1 MIKIIEVD
9 PYFSGGIFA
18 FLYELCFQQ
27 LIFFSQD
34 YKYKLSIFSEFC
46 LFVFCIMVQNT
57 FFLKLNQLFL
67 FFVLKVSLE
76 VSEIRFENI
85 QLFRLIIYN
94 VVIFIALFSFWLSAY
109 SQKTFLILKNY
120 QYSIFMFVKLLMI
133 LMDLENIG
141 PKGHIDPTDF
151 LKGIYFLYL
160 IRTLFKKKV
169 NPCLNF
175 LAFLLLLSFIILF
188 YSKDQSNKLFSQ
200 FIFLI
205 FFAASYVFSI
215 KFTKIRKI
223 EDPSL
228 TLFDNLG
235 IGILA
240 FEKKSKKIVLKN
252 KFFETLIGSQI
263 NIKDD
268 FRNYATIFTE
278 FNVRDLKK
286 SFKHLL
292 KLRGK
297 PAKPYSLFP
306 KNLAIF
312 TTMNLSR
319 RDSKHESK
327 KEVETVEDNDKN
339 NVFVNILNE
348 IDGIKNTSFDS
359 NLESADKVGKKVNL
373 KGIKINL
380 FGKARLNLKLPKNNN
395 QIKTTSTGATSPKYI
410 ENAVSFLKKIS
421 RFFLKLQFKFKIII
435 KSLFRTLPSEDNIF
449 DKSQF
454 KNKNQPFVPVSSFY
468 LSKNIDHKETLFKC
482 SIYHSLEDDVI
493 YLSIKKHQQNEIHE
507 ALLEMQNTIGA
518 IVSSISH
525 ELRTPLNCSLNLLE
539 TLANNIDEETFENY
553 LQPIIL
559 STKNLKFIINDLID
573 YSSLISEKFKINNSS
588 FNLRNAITTTMDIV
602 SLGIEQKGIRFLLD
616 FDNHIPDKIKSD
628 PNRIKQIL
636 LNLLGFNYFLSSF
649 LKLRLL

>member
-1 MIKIIEVD
+1 
-9 PYFSGGIFA
+9 
-18 FLYELCFQQ
+18 
-27 LIFFSQD
+27 
-34 YKYKLSIFSEFC
+34 
-46 LFVFCIMVQNT
+46 MVQNT

-67 FFVLKVSLE
+67 IFVLKVSLE

-85 QLFRLIIYN
+85 QLFRLIIYR
-94 VVIFIALFSFWLSAY
+94 VVIFLTLFCFWILAY
-109 SQKTFLILKNY
+109 SKKTFLILKNY
-120 QYSIFMFVKLLMI
+120 QYSILMFVKLLMI
-133 LMDLENIG
+133 LMDSENIG
-141 PKGHIDPTDF
+141 PQGHVSPTDF

-169 NPCLNF
+169 NPFLN
-175 LAFLLLLSFIILF
+175 LLVFLLLISFIILF

-205 FFAASYVFSI
+205 FFAASYVYSLKFS
-215 KFTKIRKI
+215 KIRKI

-228 TLFDNLG
+228 LLFDNLG

-240 FEKKSKKIVLKN
+240 FEKKSKNIVLRN
-252 KFFETLIGSQI
+252 KFFETLIGSPI
-263 NIKDD
+263 NLKQD
-268 FRNYATIFTE
+268 FRNYATFFTE

-306 KNLAIF
+306 KNLAVF
-312 TTMNLSR
+312 TSMNLMRESR
-319 RDSKHESK
+319 RESKHESK
-327 KEVETVEDNDKN
+327 KEVETFEDSDKN
-339 NVFVNILNE
+339 NVFANILND

-359 NLESADKVGKKVNL
+359 NLGSADKVGKKV
-373 KGIKINL
+373 KIMGDSCPIKPNL
-380 FGKARLNLKLPKNNN
+380 FGKARLNLKLKHKCTS
-395 QIKTTSTGATSPKYI
+395 QIKTTSTCATPNNI
-410 ENAVSFLKKIS
+410 EKRVSFLKKIS
-421 RFFLKLQFKFKIII
+421 RIFYKLQIQFRNII
-435 KSLFRTLPSEDNIF
+435 KSLLRTLPSEENIF
-449 DKSQF
+449 DQSQS
-454 KNKNQPFVPVSSFY
+454 KNKNQAFVPVSSFY

-482 SIYHSLEDDVI
+482 SIYHSVEDDLI

-539 TLANNIDEETFENY
+539 TLANNIDEQTFENY

-573 YSSLISEKFKINNSS
+573 YSSIIAEKFKINNSS

-602 SLGIEQKGIRFLLD
+602 SLGIEQKGIKFLLD

-628 PNRIKQIL
+628 PNRIKQVL
-636 LNLLGFNYFLSSF
+636 LNLLGIFPFTYH
-649 LKLRLL
+649 

>member
-1 MIKIIEVD
+1 
-9 PYFSGGIFA
+9 
-18 FLYELCFQQ
+18 
-27 LIFFSQD
+27 
-34 YKYKLSIFSEFC
+34 
-46 LFVFCIMVQNT
+46 MVQNT

-67 FFVLKVSLE
+67 FFVLKVSVE
-76 VSEIRFENI
+76 VSEIRFENV

-94 VVIFIALFSFWLSAY
+94 AVIFLVLFSFWLLAY
-109 SQKTFLILKNY
+109 SQKTFLILINY
-120 QYSIFMFVKLLMI
+120 QYSILMFVKLLMI

-141 PKGHIDPTDF
+141 PKGHFDPTDF

-169 NPCLNF
+169 NPCLN
-175 LAFLLLLSFIILF
+175 LIVFLLLLSIIILF
-188 YSKDQSNKLFSQ
+188 YSKDQSNKTFSQ

-205 FFAASYVFSI
+205 FFAASYVFSL
-215 KFTKIRKI
+215 KFTKIRKK

-228 TLFDNLG
+228 VLFDNLG

-240 FEKKSKKIVLKN
+240 FEKKSKNIVLKN
-252 KFFETLIGSQI
+252 KFFETLMGAPI
-263 NIKDD
+263 NIKED
-268 FRNYATIFTE
+268 FRNYSTIFTE

-297 PAKPYSLFP
+297 PAKPHSLFP

-312 TTMNLSR
+312 TTMSLMRESR
-319 RDSKHESK
+319 RESKHESK
-327 KEVETVEDNDKN
+327 KEVETVEDIDKN
-339 NVFVNILNE
+339 SVFANILNE
-348 IDGIKNTSFDS
+348 IEAIKNTSFDS
-359 NLESADKVGKKVNL
+359 NLESADKLGKKVKLN
-373 KGIKINL
+373 GSPGPIKLNL
-380 FGKARLNLKLPKNNN
+380 FGKARLNLKLKHKNTS
-395 QIKTTSTGATSPKYI
+395 QTKTTSTSGTSPKNV
-410 ENAVSFLKKIS
+410 ENSVSFLKKIL
-421 RFFLKLQFKFKIII
+421 RIFYKLQIKFKIII
-435 KSLFRTLPSEDNIF
+435 KSLFRTIPSEDNIF
-449 DKSQF
+449 DEIHS
-454 KNKNQPFVPVSSFY
+454 KNKNQPFVLVSSFY
-468 LSKNIDHKETLFKC
+468 LSKNIDNKETLFKC
-482 SIYHSLEDDVI
+482 SIYHSMEDDLI
-493 YLSIKKHQQNEIHE
+493 YLSIKKHTQNEIHE

-539 TLANNIDEETFENY
+539 TLANNIDEQTFENY

-602 SLGIEQKGIRFLLD
+602 SLGIEQKGIKFLLD
-616 FDNHIPDKIKSD
+616 FDYHIPDKIKSD

-636 LNLLGFNYFLSSF
+636 LNLLGFNYYFLPF
-649 LKLRLL
+649 

>member
-1 MIKIIEVD
+1 
-9 PYFSGGIFA
+9 
-18 FLYELCFQQ
+18 
-27 LIFFSQD
+27 
-34 YKYKLSIFSEFC
+34 
-46 LFVFCIMVQNT
+46 MVQNT

-67 FFVLKVSLE
+67 FFVLKVSVEFSE
-76 VSEIRFENI
+76 VRFENI

-94 VVIFIALFSFWLSAY
+94 VIIFIALFSFWLLAY

-120 QYSIFMFVKLLMI
+120 QYSILMFVKLLMI

-141 PKGHIDPTDF
+141 PKGHFDPTDF

-169 NPCLNF
+169 NPCLN
-175 LAFLLLLSFIILF
+175 LIVFLLLLSIIILF
-188 YSKDQSNKLFSQ
+188 YSKDQSNKTFSQ

-205 FFAASYVFSI
+205 FFAASYVFSL
-215 KFTKIRKI
+215 KFTKIRKK

-228 TLFDNLG
+228 VLFDNLG

-240 FEKKSKKIVLKN
+240 FEKKSKNIVLKN

-263 NIKDD
+263 KIKDD
-268 FRNYATIFTE
+268 FRNYATFFTE

-312 TTMNLSR
+312 ATMSLMRESR
-319 RDSKHESK
+319 IESRHESK
-327 KEVETVEDNDKN
+327 KDVETFEDNDKN
-339 NVFVNILNE
+339 NVFLNILNE

-359 NLESADKVGKKVNL
+359 NLGSADKVAKKL
-373 KGIKINL
+373 KLSGSPGPFKLNL
-380 FGKARLNLKLPKNNN
+380 FGKARLNLKLKHKNTN
-395 QIKTTSTGATSPKYI
+395 QIKTTSTGATTPKI
-410 ENAVSFLKKIS
+410 LENSVSFLKKIS
-421 RFFLKLQFKFKIII
+421 RFFYKLQIKFKTNI
-435 KSLFRTLPSEDNIF
+435 KSLFRTIPSENNIF
-449 DKSQF
+449 DQSQSKKS
-454 KNKNQPFVPVSSFY
+454 PFVLVSSFY
-468 LSKNIDHKETLFKC
+468 LSRNIDHMETLFKC
-482 SIYHSLEDDVI
+482 SIYHSLEDDLI

-588 FNLRNAITTTMDIV
+588 FNLKNAITTTMDIV
-602 SLGIEQKGIRFLLD
+602 SLGIEQKGIKFLLD
-616 FDNHIPDKIKSD
+616 FDHHIPDKIKSD

-636 LNLLGFNYFLSSF
+636 LNLLGFNYFLSS
-649 LKLRLL
+649 